1 VSTPVREAAA
11 PAVVT
16 PQPGGR
22 RLLPAIVIAAAT
34 ALVLALAAVGYGE
47 SAGKLTDWQALVL
60 GVTQGLAEFLPI
72 SSSGHLILVPW
83 LFDWQYLGA
92 HPDFNKTFD
101 VSLHLGT
108 LIAVLIYFWNDI
120 VTLFVAWVGTLRRRA
135 ISTPTERVAWF
146 VFIATIPAALVG
158 AIGESFVEEQ
168 LGEPWQIAILLAVF
182 GLVLWYADR
191 KPARR
196 SMEDLGLGT
205 AVAVGAAQALALA
218 PGVSRSGITITAG
231 RLLGLSRDDAAR
243 FGFFLYTPV
252 VAGAVLYKMKDVVG
266 GLPPGSGGP
275 FLVGT
280 LSSAIV
286 GYIAIWGLLAYVR
299 HHSYTPFVIYR
310 LVLAAIVLLLIATGV
325 QSATF

>member
-1 VSTPVREAAA
+1 VSTPAQGATA
-11 PAVVT
+11 PAVASHSAG
-16 PQPGGR
+16 PR
-22 RLLPAIVIAAAT
+22 RLLPAAV
-34 ALVLALAAVGYGE
+34 LAAVTAFVLILAAIGYGE
-47 SAGKLTDWQALVL
+47 DPGKLTDWQALVL

-108 LIAVLIYFWNDI
+108 LIAVLVYFWSDI
-120 VTLFVAWVGTLRRRA
+120 VVLFLAWAGTLRSRSVR
-135 ISTPTERVAWF
+135 TPTERVAWF
-146 VFIATIPAALVG
+146 VFVATIPAALVG
-158 AIGESFVEEQ
+158 ALGESFVEEQ

-191 KPARR
+191 KPGWRN
-196 SMEDLGLGT
+196 MDDLGLGT
-205 AVAVGAAQALALA
+205 AVAVGAAQALSLA

-243 FGFFLYTPV
+243 FGFYLYTPV
-252 VAGAVLYKMKDVVG
+252 VAGAVIYKMKDVAG
-266 GLPPGSGGP
+266 GLPSGTTGP

-280 LSSAIV
+280 LSSAVV

-299 HHSYTPFVIYR
+299 RHSYTPFVVYR
-310 LVLAAIVLLLIATGV
+310 LLLAAIVLLLIASGV
-325 QSATF
+325 QSANF